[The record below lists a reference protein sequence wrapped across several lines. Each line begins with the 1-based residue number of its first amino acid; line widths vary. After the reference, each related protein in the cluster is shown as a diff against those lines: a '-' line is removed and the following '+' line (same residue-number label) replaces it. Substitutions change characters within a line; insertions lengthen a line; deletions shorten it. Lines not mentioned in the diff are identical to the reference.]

1 MYEMKEEFR
10 TGIDSIDKEHEKLFE
25 IANRAYETLM
35 DDLIPDKYD
44 YIVEILGEL
53 KEYAATHFQHEEAYM
68 ESIQYKRLFTQKIEH
83 AAFIEKVAEYELDKV
98 DENQKEAIFELLD
111 FLNDWLISHILEN
124 DILIGK

>member
-111 FLNDWLISHILEN
+111 FLNDWLVSHILEN